1 MNRPTVEHLPGSKV
15 KLSFHVTV
23 EEAKPFLDETVRAM
37 SEANPIQGFRP
48 GKAPYAEAMKA
59 YGEMRVWQNA
69 LERIV
74 RSRYLRAVLD
84 QDLDTVGSPEVR
96 VDKLTPGADIEF
108 TVIAPV
114 APKVTK
120 LADYSAPLVDFTART
135 VTDGDVLKALGDLQT
150 MRRKEVRSTEP
161 ATKEDLVVIDLD
173 MKKDKVTLEGGT
185 GRDYRIYLTE
195 DSYIPGFADKLMGV
209 KEGEERTFTLT
220 FPEGHYQKHLAGK
233 DVDFTAKTKGVFKFE
248 LPDLDEAFA
257 ASLGQSSLDALK
269 KVLHANIGTEEEER
283 ARQKSEVAL
292 LDKLVDASSFSDIPD
307 LLVNDEVRKML
318 SEIEH
323 SVEERGMKWPDYLAS
338 IKKSVDELK
347 LEFVP
352 QAVRRIKAATI
363 VKEISKREKVTVTD
377 AELDNEIDHILEGIK
392 SDDRETRERVSS
404 PEYREYVA
412 ILLRNQKTLEA
423 VKQKAIRNY
432 VPRTPHHHSE

>member
-1 MNRPTVEHLPGSKV
+1 MQQPTVECVPGSKV
-15 KLSFHVTV
+15 ILSFHVTV
-23 EEAKPFLDETVRAM
+23 DEAKPYLDETVAAM
-37 SEANPIQGFRP
+37 STANPIQGFRP
-48 GKAPYAEAMKA
+48 GKAPYAEAVKA
-59 YGEMRVWQNA
+59 FGEMRVWQNA

-84 QDLDTVGSPEVR
+84 QDLDTVGSPEIR

-120 LADYSAPLVDFTART
+120 LADYDAPLVDFTARA
-135 VTDGDVLKALGDLQT
+135 VTDADVEKALAGLRT
-150 MRRKEVRSTEP
+150 MQRKEVRSTEP

-173 MKKDKVTLEGGT
+173 MTKDHVTLEGGT

-195 DSYIPGFADKLMGV
+195 DNYIPGFADKLVGV
-209 KEGEERTFTLT
+209 KEGEERTFTLK
-220 FPEGHYQKHLAGK
+220 FPETHYQKHLAGK
-233 DVDFTAKTKGVFKFE
+233 DVDFTAKTKSVFKLE

-269 KVLHANIGTEEEER
+269 KVLHANIGAEEEER

-292 LDKLVDASSFSDIPD
+292 LDKLVDASTFSDIPD

-338 IKKSVDELK
+338 MKKSVDELK
-347 LEFVP
+347 LEFAP
-352 QAVRRIKAATI
+352 QAMRRIKAATI
-363 VKEISKREKVTVTD
+363 VKEIAKREKVTVTD
-377 AELDNEIDHILEGIK
+377 AELDHEIDHILEGIK
-392 SDDRETRERVSS
+392 KDDRETRERVSS

-412 ILLRNQKTLEA
+412 ILLRNQKTLEV
-423 VKQKAIRNY
+423 VKGKAIRNY
-432 VPRTPHHHSE
+432 VPRKPHSHE

>member
-1 MNRPTVEHLPGSKV
+1 MNKPTVEHLHGSKV

-23 EEAKPFLDETVRAM
+23 EEARPFLDETVRAM

-48 GKAPYAEAMKA
+48 GKAPYAEAVKA

-135 VTDGDVLKALGDLQT
+135 VTDADVLKALGDLRT

-161 ATKEDLVVIDLD
+161 ATNEDLVVIDLD

-195 DSYIPGFADKLMGV
+195 DNYIPGFADKLVGV
-209 KEGEERTFTLT
+209 KEGEERTFTLK
-220 FPEGHYQKHLAGK
+220 FPESHYQKHLAGK
-233 DVDFTAKTKGVFKFE
+233 DVDFTATTKGVFKLE

-269 KVLHANIGTEEEER
+269 KG
-283 ARQKSEVAL
+283 
-292 LDKLVDASSFSDIPD
+292 
-307 LLVNDEVRKML
+307 
-318 SEIEH
+318 
-323 SVEERGMKWPDYLAS
+323 
-338 IKKSVDELK
+338 VDELK

-377 AELDNEIDHILEGIK
+377 TELDHEIDHILEGIK

-412 ILLRNQKTLEA
+412 ILLRNQKTLEV

-432 VPRTPHHHSE
+432 VPRKPHHHDK